1 MNSVM
6 GISNIGID
14 IVNIERFRNKEYNKN
29 KFFYEKIFTNS
40 EIKYCLSFKNNSA
53 SPF

>member
-40 EIKYCLSFKNNSA
+40 EKVNLNYHQ
-53 SPF
+53 